1 MTLNEALLWLL
12 NSGGG
17 AAVASFI
24 LELIPWY
31 QTQTPVAKKYIYFG
45 ISAIVTVG
53 AYLILTFVPK
63 EILDAIA
70 PYFALLYGVAA
81 SALFGT
87 GYYKATK
94 LNK

>member
-1 MTLNEALLWLL
+1 MTLIEALNWLL

-17 AAVASFI
+17 AVVASFI

-31 QTQTPVAKKYIYFG
+31 QAQTPAAKKYIFFG
-45 ISAIVTVG
+45 VSAVVTVG
-53 AYLILTFVPK
+53 AYLVLTFVPK

-87 GYYKATK
+87 AYHKATK
-94 LNK
+94 LDK